1 MPNIKTDTWPHNVSV
16 TSDKKTIFDWTVAT
30 IYSDTDKWGKY
41 KVSFEEDAT
50 RETGSD
56 GNEYRPF
63 WELKGEWPEESGG
76 RPLDYAGEQYSRGTI
91 VKVRLCTRSYVNK
104 DGVTVELREIETPKK
119 NRDGSPGERNI
130 QLYGGQPEQTPATA
144 ESQEEYSIRPVPVE
158 GYVDKWDLKDI
169 HIRKAQALN
178 LLTEV
183 LTSGDK
189 VNAPKIVVAMGF
201 TDAAEAIAAVANGW
215 NSLRRGLPIE
225 FPVAVSDLEEEVAED
240 SPMVEAAVEA
250 GAVVVSAPDVV
261 EETTEKLKW

>member
-16 TSDKKTIFDWTVAT
+16 TGDKKTIFDWTVAT

-41 KVSFEEDAT
+41 KVSFEEDTT
-50 RETGSD
+50 RETGND

-63 WELKGEWPEESGG
+63 WELKGDWPEESGG
-76 RPLDYAGEQYSRGTI
+76 RPLDYAGEQYPRGTV
-91 VKVRLCTRSYVNK
+91 VKVRLCTRSYINK
-104 DGVTVELREIETPKK
+104 DGVQVEVREIEPPKK
-119 NRDGSPGERNI
+119 NRDGSISERNI
-130 QLYGGQPEQTPATA
+130 QVYGGQPEQTPAE
-144 ESQEEYSIRPVPVE
+144 ESQEEYPIRPVPTE

-169 HIRKAQALN
+169 NIRKAQALN

-189 VNAPKIVVAMGF
+189 VNAPKIVKAIGF

-225 FPVAVSDLEEEVAED
+225 FPVAVSDMEEEVAEE

-250 GAVVVSAPDVV
+250 GAVKQDENV
-261 EETTEKLKW
+261 ELLKW

>member
-41 KVSFEEDAT
+41 KVSFEEDTT

-63 WELKGEWPEESGG
+63 WELKGDWPEESGG
-76 RPLDYAGEQYSRGTI
+76 RPLDYAGKQYQRGTI
-91 VKVRLCTRSYVNK
+91 VKVRLCTRSYINK
-104 DGVTVELREIETPKK
+104 DGVTVEVREIEPPKK

-130 QLYGGQPEQTPATA
+130 QFYDGQPEQTTTEEEPQADQAPA
-144 ESQEEYSIRPVPVE
+144 EP
-158 GYVDKWDLKDI
+158 YVDKWDLKDI
-169 HIRKAQALN
+169 NIRKAQALN

-189 VNAPKIVVAMGF
+189 VNAPKIVKAIGF

-225 FPVAVSDLEEEVAED
+225 FPVAVSDMEEEVEED

-250 GAVVVSAPDVV
+250 GAVV
-261 EETTEKLKW
+261 EKTEKFEW

>member
-1 MPNIKTDTWPHNVSV
+1 MPNIKTDTWPYNVSV

-63 WELKGEWPEESGG
+63 WELKGEWPEEAGG
-76 RPLDYAGEQYSRGTI
+76 RPLDYAGEQYSRGTV
-91 VKVRLCTRSYVNK
+91 VKVRLCTRSYINK
-104 DGVTVELREIETPKK
+104 DGVTVELREVESPKK

-130 QLYGGQPEQTPATA
+130 QLYGGQPEQTPTPA
-144 ESQEEYSIRPVPVE
+144 EPQADQTSAEP
-158 GYVDKWDLKDI
+158 YVDKWDLKDI

-189 VNAPKIVVAMGF
+189 VNSPKIILAMGF

-215 NSLRRGLPIE
+215 NLLRRGLPIE
-225 FPVAVSDLEEEVAED
+225 FPVAVSDLEEEEED
-240 SPMVEAAVEA
+240 SPMVEAAVET
-250 GAVVVSAPDVV
+250 GAVVVSAPDDVA
-261 EETTEKLKW
+261 EKTETLKW